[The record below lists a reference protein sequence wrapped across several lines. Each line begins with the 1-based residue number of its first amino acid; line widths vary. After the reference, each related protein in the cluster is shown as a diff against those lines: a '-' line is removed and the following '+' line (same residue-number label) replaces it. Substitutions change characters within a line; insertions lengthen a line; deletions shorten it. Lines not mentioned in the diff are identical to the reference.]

1 MCSHKPTRVWDFN
14 NRESVRGSSE
24 FLCRIDWL
32 EDLKAQTPIIATTKA
47 TDNSTVPTLLD
58 TAAPAFKSGA
68 VVFPE
73 DELVGLMQK
82 LVLLPLD
89 AKLVFAGLHTRA
101 MAVSGDVAIAAKV
114 PLIMPASQPN
124 GVHASTGMPF
134 RSLFSHPEK
143 IPCVH
148 LYVGVKP
155 MYPDEPALIVYAV
168 FSTAP
173 TSVAL
178 KGNPVVL
185 LMSLKAQ
192 SSTGSVKFVVRRSCT

>member
-1 MCSHKPTRVWDFN
+1 MV
-14 NRESVRGSSE
+14 
-24 FLCRIDWL
+24 
-32 EDLKAQTPIIATTKA
+32 AQIPVIATSIA

-58 TAAPAFKSGA
+58 TPAPALRSGA

-82 LVLLPLD
+82 LLLLPLD
-89 AKLVFAGLHTRA
+89 AKLVFAGLQTRA
-101 MAVSGDVAIAAKV
+101 IAVSGDVTTAAKV
-114 PLIMPASQPN
+114 PLIVPVSQPN
-124 GVHASTGMPF
+124 GVHASTGVPS

-155 MYPDEPALIVYAV
+155 MYPDDPALMVYVV

-173 TSVAL
+173 TSVVL
-178 KGNPVVL
+178 KGNPVAL
-185 LMSLKAQ
+185 LMSGNAQ
-192 SSTGSVKFVVRRSCT
+192 SIVESVRLVVRWSVTIPPTGTEQSEFPLQTTPWLTAKVMEEGLV